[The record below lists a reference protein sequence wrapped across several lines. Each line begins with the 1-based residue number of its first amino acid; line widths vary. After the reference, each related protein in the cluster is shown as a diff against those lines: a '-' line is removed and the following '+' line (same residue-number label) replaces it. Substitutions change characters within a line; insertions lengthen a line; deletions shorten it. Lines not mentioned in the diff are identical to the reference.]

1 MSDDYRIT
9 DTVSRETAEMLQETD
24 ATLAWGDEQVFV
36 LEDTDE

>member
-1 MSDDYRIT
+1 MSNDYHIT

-36 LEDTDE
+36 LEAKDE